1 MKVYMDL
8 LGTCGLEGSGFESLG
23 GKIQYFKSAQFSY
36 DNYQAYFE
44 NSYTAI
50 MRDFSCTGY

>member
-1 MKVYMDL
+1 MDL